1 MASPRRFVIRMILFL
16 VAVGLVCGL
25 LAEPLHEAFI
35 ANMGLNGLIIGVL
48 LLGIVYNFRQT
59 LMLFPEVDWIENY
72 RKSFQSIIPQKPPKL
87 LSSMATMLGDR
98 TDGMSLSAQSMRSLL
113 DGIASRLDESRD
125 LSRYNIGLLIFL
137 GLLGT
142 FWGLL
147 ETVGSIR
154 NVIDNLSVSVGDFN
168 IIFNN
173 LKLGL
178 SAPLSGMGTAFSSSL
193 FGLAGSLILGFL
205 DLQASQSQ
213 NRFYND
219 LEEWLSGLTRLSSGG
234 RLTDVDQSVPAYV
247 QALLEQTAD
256 SLGSL
261 QQTLKREG
269 ESNIQT
275 NKKIGDL
282 TEILSKL
289 GDQMRTEQTLMNAFS
304 EQQGDL
310 KSAIEMML
318 SAKNIS
324 GFDQVTQDHIRN
336 IDLYMERLIEE
347 LSSSRTDLTKQ
358 ISSEIKLLARTIAAG
373 NKNTG

>member
-1 MASPRRFVIRMILFL
+1 MILFL

-310 KSAIEMML
+310 KAAIEMML

>member
-1 MASPRRFVIRMILFL
+1 MASPRRFILRMILFL
-16 VAVGLVCGL
+16 VAVGMVCSL
-25 LAEPLHEAFI
+25 LAIPLHKAFI
-35 ANMGLNGLIIGVL
+35 ANVGLNGLIIGVL
-48 LLGIVYNFRQT
+48 FLGIVYNFRQT

-98 TDGMSLSAQSMRSLL
+98 TDGMSLSTQSMRSLL

-147 ETVGSIR
+147 ETVGSIK

-168 IIFNN
+168 VIFNN
-173 LKLGL
+173 LKVGL

-261 QQTLKREG
+261 QQTLKKEG

-275 NKKIGDL
+275 NKKIGEL

-310 KSAIEMML
+310 KAAIEMML
-318 SAKNIS
+318 STKNIS

-336 IDLYMERLIEE
+336 IDIYMERLIEE
-347 LSSSRTDLTKQ
+347 LSSSRADLTKQ

-373 NKNTG
+373 NENTG

>member
-304 EQQGDL
+304 EQQSDL
-310 KSAIEMML
+310 KAAIEMML